1 VTLIKQW
8 GINLV
13 ASRQCPRRDRS
24 QLWRRSNKAVLFRH
38 DVDFLMFLPV
48 GGYLRTYVARAR
60 LGSPSSLA
68 EK

>member
-13 ASRQCPRRDRS
+13 AWRQCPRRDRS
-24 QLWRRSNKAVLFRH
+24 QLWQRSNKAVLFRH
-38 DVDFLMFLPV
+38 DVDFLGFFV
-48 GGYLRTYVARAR
+48 GQR
-60 LGSPSSLA
+60 LFADISCAGKIGFPSSLA